1 MPPPSSP
8 HREVRYYD
16 HSVSDAS
23 DDNEDFGS
31 LNTLNILSDLLLR
44 NHAENPN
51 ATQGIEH
58 SNRHSMV
65 YGNELHINTNAIPM
79 QIRNISGNRSS
90 DISSDQETSLD
101 LDDLR
106 SDIHSNESLLLSS
119 ARQNHT
125 NRNTLIPSSF
135 RGVSLRRQ
143 NAIRHR
149 DRTRSQSDI
158 NFTNV
163 SFSNDILNV
172 KPSDAEELLKDLKA
186 AFRILK
192 SLKGSPLKSPVF
204 MPHKKHHSL
213 LSHMCASNASSSN
226 LDTIMRTF
234 LEQSSRGH
242 LWTSPVSKNGSHKL
256 STPPRIRKRSK
267 HATSPNKKRKVNSGR
282 PLDEAKVL
290 LSSPLSLRPPSI
302 QDLSTNQKFSIMKI
316 PFSSFFRSGSG
327 FSLKLASFQNLP
339 IDLVFSSV
347 DYDAKLLHGNFFVKY
362 PTKVSNDTKSYTK
375 DARKTNL
382 DSYIKFFLGFSHN
395 SDIKLRDKLLTR
407 KLRILNNIEN
417 ESSAPGAAD
426 DESKCFIIPFGGKM
440 VDFMKNDLRFLPALL
455 PSQEF
460 LRCNIHL
467 ARAKSSRVRFQLLE
481 WMKIQPFIQFKET
494 FFFQHLCK
502 AIKDMKRIK
511 NHHTSNQRESISLAC
526 GLLNTMHDLTKSFP
540 FMEGCDAHLP
550 HIPNQKLRRIMTF
563 TNYKKNLFIQEWDK
577 KLTDKLTN
585 FLTCREH
592 CLLNVQLNYI
602 LFTLTIDISALLDDF
617 IEHKLRFLSEES
629 RKKYLYDLS
638 KVKNSYSGTRNA
650 VLLCSLDRSSGQI
663 EIQNTK
669 SCLELKNVSTDDVD
683 LSPADSTE
691 GETTFFHTF
700 FSRFPSQSPPP
711 ESSLEES
718 DFFQYDNDDSGL
730 LAGEGS
736 STHSF
741 PQETV
746 LRGRS
751 KNSNAF
757 STSFGSGNQCYS
769 IT

>member
-8 HREVRYYD
+8 QREVRYYD

-23 DDNEDFGS
+23 DDNDGFGS

-65 YGNELHINTNAIPM
+65 YGNELHINTNAISM

-149 DRTRSQSDI
+149 DRTRRQSDI

-163 SFSNDILNV
+163 PFSNDFINV
-172 KPSDAEELLKDLKA
+172 TPSDAEGLLKDLKA

-192 SLKGSPLKSPVF
+192 SLKGSPLKSPIF

-213 LSHMCASNASSSN
+213 LTHMCAINASSSN
-226 LDTIMRTF
+226 LDTIMRSF
-234 LEQSSRGH
+234 LEQSSRGQ
-242 LWTSPVSKNGSHKL
+242 LWTCPVSKIGSHKL
-256 STPPRIRKRSK
+256 STSPRSRKRSK
-267 HATSPNKKRKVNSGR
+267 HSTSSNKKRRVDSDR
-282 PLDEAKVL
+282 FSDEAKVPS
-290 LSSPLSLRPPSI
+290 SSPLSLKPSSI
-302 QDLSTNQKFSIMKI
+302 LDLSIDQKFSVMNI

-327 FSLKLASFQNLP
+327 FSLKLGSSKNLP
-339 IDLVFSSV
+339 IDLVLSSV

-362 PTKVSNDTKSYTK
+362 PTEVGNDTKLYTK
-375 DARKTNL
+375 DARKTIL
-382 DSYIKFFLGFSHN
+382 DSYIKFFLGCSHD
-395 SDIKLRDKLLTR
+395 SDIKLRDKLLAR
-407 KLRILNNIEN
+407 KLRILKNIEN
-417 ESSAPGAAD
+417 ESSVLRAAD
-426 DESKCFIIPFGGKM
+426 DESKCFIIPFEGKM
-440 VDFMKNDLRFLPALL
+440 IDFMKNDLRFLPALQS
-455 PSQEF
+455 SQEF
-460 LRCNIHL
+460 LQCNIHL

-502 AIKDMKRIK
+502 AIKDMKKIK
-511 NHHTSNQRESISLAC
+511 NHHTSNQRGSISLAC

-540 FMEGCDAHLP
+540 FMEGLDAHLP

-602 LFTLTIDISALLDDF
+602 LFTLTIDINALLDDF
-617 IEHKLRFLSEES
+617 IEYKLRFLAEES
-629 RKKYLYDLS
+629 RKKYMYDLS
-638 KVKNSYSGTRNA
+638 KIKNSSPGARNA
-650 VLLCSLDRSSGQI
+650 VLLCSLDRSTGRI

-669 SCLELKNVSTDDVD
+669 SYLDLKNVPTDDVE
-683 LSPADSTE
+683 LSPANSTE

-718 DFFQYDNDDSGL
+718 DFLQDDNDSGL
-730 LAGEGS
+730 LADGS
-736 STHSF
+736 GSAHSF
-741 PQETV
+741 PRETV
-746 LRGRS
+746 LRGKS
-751 KNSNAF
+751 KNTNAF
-757 STSFGSGNQCYS
+757 STSFGGGNQCYS
-769 IT
+769 LT